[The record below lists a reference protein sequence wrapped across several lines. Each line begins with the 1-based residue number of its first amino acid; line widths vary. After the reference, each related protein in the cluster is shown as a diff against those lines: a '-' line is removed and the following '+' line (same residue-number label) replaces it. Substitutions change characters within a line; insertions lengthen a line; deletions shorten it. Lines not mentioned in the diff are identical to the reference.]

1 MIAADELAKDDQV
14 RFDQPLLKLPVRFC
28 AETLAAEVRALPSHA
43 WEPHPQRFPG
53 NEAVPL
59 VTPAGQV
66 TNDFAGPMA
75 PTDYLRACPYA
86 MEAMA
91 EIGAVWGRGRLMGL
105 GSGAEV
111 PPHVDANYYW
121 RTHIRVHIPVITNPG
136 VDFTCGGMTV
146 NMAPGECWVFDTFQ
160 PHRVLNRGAE
170 QRVHIVFDTVG
181 GDHLWQ
187 LIEQARLDADRATEP
202 RLVKPGQGERRALEF
217 EQHNYPKVMSPWELQ
232 IHLDE
237 MLEWAIDAPQLDAV
251 RQRLDRLVAGW
262 IAAWTRFETSDDGLP
277 TYRHLLDSTRHDLQ
291 TIGGQAI
298 MMRNTQPLYPV
309 LEKFVFDNLI
319 ASPRVIE
326 SKAKAAAAEQQQL
339 AS

>member
-1 MIAADELAKDDQV
+1 M
-14 RFDQPLLKLPVRFC
+14 RFDQPLLRLPVRFC
-28 AETLAAEVRALPSHA
+28 ADTLAAEVRALPAHA
-43 WEPHPQRFPG
+43 WEPHPQRFAG

-59 VTPAGQV
+59 VTPAGLV

-75 PTDYLRACPYA
+75 PTDYLRRCPYA

-121 RTHIRVHIPVITNPG
+121 RTHIRFHIPVITNSA
-136 VDFTCGGMTV
+136 VDFTCGDMTV

-160 PHRVLNRGAE
+160 PHQVHNRGLE
-170 QRVHIVFDTVG
+170 QRVHLVFDTVG
-181 GDHLWQ
+181 GDHLWE
-187 LIEQARLDADRATEP
+187 LIDAAKRDTGGSAEP
-202 RLVKPGQGERRALEF
+202 RLVAPGAGERRPLAF

-232 IHLDE
+232 VHLDE
-237 MLEWAIDAPQLDAV
+237 LIDLAIDAPQLAAV
-251 RQRLDRLVAGW
+251 RRRLERLVAGW
-262 IAAWTRFETSDDGLP
+262 IAAWTRFETDDEGLP
-277 TYRHLLDSTRHDLQ
+277 TYAQLLASTRHDLQ
-291 TIGGQAI
+291 AIGGQAI
-298 MMRNTQPLYPV
+298 MMRNTQPLYAV

-319 ASPRVIE
+319 ASERVIE
-326 SKAKAAAAEQQQL
+326 SKAKAALAERQQL